1 MSANAQPASDADQLR
16 RSLQAKSTVNAL
28 FMIKLSSA
36 KSLLH
41 KLPLLTISWLTLS
54 PLTTFAQQY
63 QQTNLVSNSSLPG
76 IVTVDPNLINPW
88 GIARSS
94 TGPWWVSDE
103 DKGVSTIY
111 NGSGQPA
118 PPVLVTI
125 PSAGQAPAGSPT
137 GIVFNGSSDFD
148 VESGK
153 PGIFIFA
160 TFDGTIAAWNPQVNP
175 SVAIVKVHATPGSVL
190 TGATIAENKGKRF
203 LYVTDV
209 YEGEVRVFDAN
220 FNEVKNAPEFRD
232 RQLPA
237 KFVPFNIQN
246 IGANL
251 FVAFAHQNAAKNF
264 VTFGADLGAVDIFS
278 PEGTLLMRL
287 ERGSWFN
294 APWGLVQA
302 STDFGT
308 FSHSILVGQFGS
320 GEILAFDAITGN
332 FQGKLEDANS
342 NVISIPGLWGI
353 AFGAGNANSGAS
365 NELFFNAGIEGK
377 GGTFGFL
384 APVASDLTQ
393 GSDQ

>member
-1 MSANAQPASDADQLR
+1 
-16 RSLQAKSTVNAL
+16 
-28 FMIKLSSA
+28 MIKLSSV

-41 KLPLLTISWLTLS
+41 KLPLLTITWLTLS

-63 QQTNLVSNSSLPG
+63 QQTHLVSNSSQPG

-88 GIARSS
+88 GIARGS
-94 TGPWWVSDE
+94 TGAWWVSDKG
-103 DKGVSTIY
+103 KGVATIY
-111 NGSGQPA
+111 NGSGHPA

-148 VESGK
+148 LESGK

-160 TFDGTIAAWNPQVNP
+160 TFDGTISAWNPQINP
-175 SVAIVKVHATPGSVL
+175 SVAIVKVNAKPGSVL
-190 TGATIAENKGKRF
+190 TGATIAESKGKRF

-209 YEGEVRVFDAN
+209 HEGEVRVFDAN

-232 RQLPA
+232 SHLPA

-246 IGANL
+246 IGGNL

-264 VTFGADLGAVDIFS
+264 VTFGADLGAVDVFS
-278 PEGTLLMRL
+278 PEGNLLMRL

-320 GEILAFDAITGN
+320 GEIAAFDAITGH
-332 FQGKLEDANS
+332 FQGNLVDANS

-353 AFGAGNANSGAS
+353 AFGAGNGNSGAP
-365 NELFFNAGIEGK
+365 NELFFNAGIDKET
-377 GGTFGFL
+377 GGIFGFL